1 MSAILK
7 GEIREKLGSR
17 ACKKI
22 RLQNRIPASI
32 QGEGKEHV
40 NLSLDSDEFLAARR
54 AHEHLF
60 DIEFSGGADGETA
73 LVRELHWDYLQE
85 RILHVEFRRVVRGLK
100 TTAEVELDFVGQPKG
115 GLLNHLV
122 THITIQ
128 AIPSLIPDNIEVRV
142 EALEIG
148 QAIHGSDLILP
159 EGVELDIDPGTT
171 IALVAAPKEEVE
183 ESGDD
188 EEDEGLMAPETPE
201 A

>member
-17 ACKKI
+17 ACKKL
-22 RLQNRIPASI
+22 RLQGRIPASI
-32 QGEGKEHV
+32 QGEGKEHL

-60 DIEFSGGADGETA
+60 DIELPDGGEGETA

-85 RILHVEFRRVVRGLK
+85 RILHVEFRRVVRGQK
-100 TTAEVELDFVGQPKG
+100 TSAEVELHFLGQPKG

-128 AIPSLIPDNIEVRV
+128 AIPSKIPDNIEVRV
-142 EALEIG
+142 ENLEIG
-148 QAIHGSDLILP
+148 QHILASDLELP
-159 EGVELDIDPGTT
+159 EDVSLDIDPGTT

-183 ESGDD
+183 TSDED

-201 A
+201 D